1 MTSSKPER
9 KAKLA
14 AALKQNLKR
23 RKTRSA
29 GDGKDNVSPSQGL
42 GLGAGTAPQ
51 MGLKATS
58 ERPKTAS
65 KRN

>member
-1 MTSSKPER
+1 MASGKAADR

-23 RKTRSA
+23 RKTATAVNNNSSE
-29 GDGKDNVSPSQGL
+29 GV
-42 GLGAGTAPQ
+42 GLGAGVAPQ
-51 MGLKATS
+51 TGLKPLS
-58 ERPKTAS
+58 GKSPKTAS